1 MYKPKLLDE
10 VEHQLTRIKTNN
22 VILYCQILNL
32 TCISLSACLINIHF
46 LNFFFS

>member
-1 MYKPKLLDE
+1 MYKSK

-32 TCISLSACLINIHF
+32 TRISLSARLINIHF
-46 LNFFFS
+46 LNFPFS